1 MSLSGGRIFMA
12 KNAANSFSFI
22 VIFDFQV
29 VGMINVIFIRSES
42 LANCRL
48 VG

>member
-1 MSLSGGRIFMA
+1 MSLSGGGIFMA
-12 KNAANSFSFI
+12 KNGAKSFSFI
-22 VIFDFQV
+22 VIFDIQV
-29 VGMINVIFIRSES
+29 VGMIDVIFIRSES